1 MPQEPTIERAEIREI
16 RWLDGRDEPEEV
28 TETTPVRVQFNP
40 QTLKVNYSNQKAGG
54 DQPEG
59 SAVQFVGRGTTKLA
73 VDLLFDVTVPPEGDD
88 GEAVD
93 DVRKLTEKLFYFM
106 KPKPTDEED
115 KFVPPGVRFIWG
127 SFLFDGVMDSMN
139 ETLDFFSSDGRP
151 LRATV
156 SIALSQ
162 QELIFRFNEQFQG
175 GAGTQ
180 RQTEARSGDSV
191 QQLAARQGRP
201 GDWKAIAAA
210 NGIENPRNL
219 APGLRLSLST
229 PSVSVRTPSA
239 STQGPSVSASGPSAS
254 VQTGFGGRGGISGSV
269 G

>member
-1 MPQEPTIERAEIREI
+1 MPQEPAIERAEIREI

-28 TETTPVRVQFNP
+28 PETPPVRVQFNP
-40 QTLKVNYSNQKAGG
+40 QTLKVNYTNQKAGG

-73 VDLLFDVTVPPEGDD
+73 VDLLFDVTGPPDDD
-88 GEAVD
+88 GEPVN

-106 KPKPTDEED
+106 KPKPTDEQD
-115 KFVPPGVRFIWG
+115 KFVPPGVRFLWG

-162 QELIFRFNEQFQG
+162 QELRFRFNEG
-175 GAGTQ
+175 AGAAAGTQ
-180 RQTEARSGDSV
+180 PQAEARAGDSV

-210 NGIENPRNL
+210 NDIENPRNL
-219 APGLRLSLST
+219 TPGLRLSLT
-229 PSVSVRTPSA
+229 KPSVSVNAPRASVQGPSA
-239 STQGPSVSASGPSAS
+239 SAGTPAAS
-254 VQTGFGGRGGISGSV
+254 VQTGFGGRGGLSGSL